1 MEILFGIVVLVL
13 LVWGLANR
21 KKAKKEWIQEERYEE
36 SGSWID
42 KRSGER
48 GTYGSLDEE
57 MEANRKY
64 ISQQGKV
71 NELSRAIQAY
81 LGEHQPGYSRDVQ
94 AHYEAIKSEI
104 QTLFRQ
110 IEALKKGQEIPLRE
124 NETLEGAIISPL
136 KKQILD
142 FAYQEFPELLNL
154 EIAQIKRLDAYCVQM
169 CARILR

>member
-36 SGSWID
+36 SGAWID

-71 NELSRAIQAY
+71 NELSRAIQAH
-81 LGEHQPGYSRDVQ
+81 LGEHQHGNSNDIQ
-94 AHYEAIKSEI
+94 GQYEAIKSEI
-104 QTLFRQ
+104 QTLFRH
-110 IEALKKGQEIPLRE
+110 IEALKKGQDIPLRE
-124 NETLEGAIISPL
+124 NEAPEDASIAPL

-142 FAYQEFPELLNL
+142 FAFQEFPELLDL
-154 EIAQIKRLDAYCVQM
+154 EITQIKRLDAYCVQLCSRM
-169 CARILR
+169 LR